1 MEVVGRILPQGSLP
15 DILHFFPNEVQ
26 LIVEDRALA
35 EEAKRRTLWENAADL
50 FHID

>member
-1 MEVVGRILPQGSLP
+1 MVGWDRVGAPEATWGMLEAGWQPARQ
-15 DILHFFPNEVQ
+15 
-26 LIVEDRALA
+26 EDRHLA